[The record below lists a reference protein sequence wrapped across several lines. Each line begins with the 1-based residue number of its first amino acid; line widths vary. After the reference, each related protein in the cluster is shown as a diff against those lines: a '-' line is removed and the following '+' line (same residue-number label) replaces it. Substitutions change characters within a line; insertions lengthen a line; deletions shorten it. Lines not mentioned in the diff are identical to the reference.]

1 MQLALVGQEPHRA
14 VRHPGDVQPDV
25 HRRVRGHRQL
35 LADPGLPAVP
45 GRRELQPDSRRFGQP
60 AAAGP
65 QSVEDVV
72 AGEVLGEHHGVRR
85 ADHLRG
91 AVRVAVADRGQPGA
105 PVAQRH
111 RELGVPAVHGRLVVV
126 RPGAVP
132 HLDGVGVLVPE
143 LPLAGD
149 VRAERVGRDHQAALP
164 LHLAG
169 EPGEGLVAG
178 AVAPVDELARAQA
191 QREPVAVARGDL
203 LAGQDQQV
211 GAGQRAPDAVGGG
224 GVVVGGHDEVQPGRA
239 RPGGHL
245 GGLAA
250 PVGVHGVQVAVAP
263 VPGPAAPPGALR
275 RVGGGERAA
284 GRAEPQGDVDPV
296 LQSLRSDLVRAEDDV
311 PAARADRP
319 RQVAR
324 GGPLP
329 AHRELGPEAAR
340 PAAEAPAAE
349 FGAALVEQPD
359 VAGVA
364 RGAGRHGR
372 PVVPVGDGEFAD
384 AGRDVEGQVH
394 EVGCAGRQL
403 PGQGDRPVL
412 GCGRGGGPLGPFGP
426 GGAGAR
432 HHRAERARRARG
444 Q

>member
-1 MQLALVGQEPHRA
+1 M
-14 VRHPGDVQPDV
+14 
-25 HRRVRGHRQL
+25 
-35 LADPGLPAVP
+35 
-45 GRRELQPDSRRFGQP
+45 
-60 AAAGP
+60 
-65 QSVEDVV
+65 
-72 AGEVLGEHHGVRR
+72 
-85 ADHLRG
+85 
-91 AVRVAVADRGQPGA
+91 
-105 PVAQRH
+105 
-111 RELGVPAVHGRLVVV
+111 
-126 RPGAVP
+126 
-132 HLDGVGVLVPE
+132 
-143 LPLAGD
+143 
-149 VRAERVGRDHQAALP
+149 
-164 LHLAG
+164 
-169 EPGEGLVAG
+169 
-178 AVAPVDELARAQA
+178 
-191 QREPVAVARGDL
+191 
-203 LAGQDQQV
+203 
-211 GAGQRAPDAVGGG
+211 
-224 GVVVGGHDEVQPGRA
+224 VGGHDEVQPGRA

-263 VPGPAAPPGALR
+263 VPGAAPPPGALR
-275 RVGGGERAA
+275 RVGGGELPA

-296 LQSLRSDLVRAEDDV
+296 LQPLRGDLVRPEDDV
-311 PAARADRP
+311 PAPRADRP
-319 RQVAR
+319 RQVAGR
-324 GGPLP
+324 GLLP

-372 PVVPVGDGEFAD
+372 LVVAVGDGEFAD

-412 GCGRGGGPLGPFGP
+412 GCGRGRGSFGP
-426 GGAGAR
+426 GGARAR